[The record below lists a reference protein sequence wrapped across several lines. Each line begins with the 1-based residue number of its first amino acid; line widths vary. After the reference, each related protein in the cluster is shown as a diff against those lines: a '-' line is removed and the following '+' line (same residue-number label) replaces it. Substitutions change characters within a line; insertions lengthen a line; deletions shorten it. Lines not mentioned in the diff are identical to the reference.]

1 MKIKNALK
9 MIATVAVTTGAS
21 TAFSH
26 DGHGMTDTHW
36 HATDVWGFVTVGGM
50 IALAIW
56 LSRNGK

>member
-1 MKIKNALK
+1 MKINIALK
-9 MIATVAVTTGAS
+9 NIAAIAIATGAS
-21 TAFSH
+21 AAFSH

-50 IALAIW
+50 IALALW